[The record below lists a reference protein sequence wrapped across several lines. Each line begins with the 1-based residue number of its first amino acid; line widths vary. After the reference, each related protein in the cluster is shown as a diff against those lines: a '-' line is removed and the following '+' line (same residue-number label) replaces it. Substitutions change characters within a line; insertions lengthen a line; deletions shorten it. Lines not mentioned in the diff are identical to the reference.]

1 MRSAMRVRAMV
12 RGLER
17 IMRRARQA
25 VEFAVV
31 GVIRIRYPRRY
42 MVDERPAAVVSIA
55 RGRRRR
61 HTRRARVIAER
72 LRRRLWLALA
82 RVDYSAA
89 GDIVGMAGKAA
100 LGAII
105 GFEER
110 MKRSEGGIRTG
121 LKALIAAALLVAV
134 GVGCDIRPWE
144 R

>member
-1 MRSAMRVRAMV
+1 MYSAMRLWAGM
-12 RGLER
+12 RGLQR
-17 IMRRARQA
+17 IARRGYRVADRVVVDA
-25 VEFAVV
+25 V
-31 GVIRIRYPRRY
+31 RIRYPRRY
-42 MVDERPAAVVSIA
+42 MIGERPAPVVSIA

-89 GDIVGMAGKAA
+89 GDVVGVGGKAA
-100 LGAII
+100 LGAVI

-121 LKALIAAALLVAV
+121 IKALIAAALLVAV
-134 GVGCDIRPWE
+134 GVGCDIKPWE